1 MDTKRKIGLF
11 LVFYAIIGAMALLFW
26 NDVNT
31 FDIQAL
37 GYITSFQTHFLDNIF
52 TSITFAG
59 SILFWVLMIV
69 LFWAS
74 GNKKLST
81 YLFIG
86 IILEELLTGAMKYGA
101 MRPRPLNPVLEQFT
115 PAFPSAHSARA
126 TLGAILIK
134 NYRFVFVPLM
144 ILVLI
149 SRLYLGVHYPSDI
162 LFGVMNGIL
171 IALVIK
177 IIPEKKI
184 EYYLTKFDK
193 KLHMI

>member
-1 MDTKRKIGLF
+1 MVIKKTIMLF
-11 LVFYAIIGAMALLFW
+11 LAFYVIVGVITLFFW
-26 NDVNT
+26 NEVNT

-37 GYITSFQTHFLDNIF
+37 NYITSFQTPFLDNIF

-59 SILFWVLMIV
+59 SILFWVLMIA
-69 LFWAS
+69 LFWTA
-74 GNKKLST
+74 GNKKISA

-86 IILEELLTGAMKYGA
+86 LVIEELLTGVMKYGT
-101 MRPRPLNPVLEQFT
+101 MRARPLNPVLDQFT

-134 NYRFVFVPLM
+134 NYRFVFVPSM

-171 IALVIK
+171 VALLISV
-177 IIPEKKI
+177 IPEKKI
-184 EYYLTKFDK
+184 EYYLSKFSK
-193 KLHMI
+193 KLHIH